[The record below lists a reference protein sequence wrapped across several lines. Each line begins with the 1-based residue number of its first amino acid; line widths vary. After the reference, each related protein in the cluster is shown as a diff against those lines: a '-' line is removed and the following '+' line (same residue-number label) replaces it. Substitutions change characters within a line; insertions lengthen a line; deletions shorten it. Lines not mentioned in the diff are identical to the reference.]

1 VPQSRI
7 RLIVPAALLG
17 AFAVASTALGDEL
30 KTKQAA
36 DTEIK
41 VTGDSFRCLSKMTKV
56 RHFFVDNL
64 LGDVKDTLTIANSEK
79 GGVYPPGSVVQLI
92 PGEVMVKHKP
102 GFNAATRDWEF
113 FELTVSA
120 QGTTIGKRGFTDVI
134 NRFGG
139 NCFTCHARAKPE
151 YDLICE
157 MGHGCDPIPISRE
170 TIAKI
175 QQGDPRCN

>member
-1 VPQSRI
+1 MSYSRTPYA
-7 RLIVPAALLG
+7 LSAVLLVAVAFAPAAFG
-17 AFAVASTALGDEL
+17 AEAKTTANDP
-30 KTKQAA
+30 
-36 DTEIK
+36 EIK
-41 VTGDSFRCLSKMTKV
+41 VTGDSFRCLSKMAKV

-64 LGDVKDTLTIANSEK
+64 LGDVKGTLVVASSEQ

-102 GFNAATRDWEF
+102 GFNTATRDWEF
-113 FELTVSA
+113 FELNVSA

-139 NCFTCHARAKPE
+139 NCFTCHVRAKPE

-175 QQGDPRCN
+175 QEGDPRCK

>member
-1 VPQSRI
+1 MPHSKMLVVI
-7 RLIVPAALLG
+7 PAALLG
-17 AFAVASTALGDEL
+17 AFAVASTTLGDEP
-30 KTKQAA
+30 KTKPNA
-36 DTEIK
+36 DAEIK

-56 RHFFVDNL
+56 KHFFVDNL
-64 LGDVKDTLTIANSEK
+64 IGDVKSTVAVANSEN
-79 GGVYPPGSVVQLI
+79 GGVYPPGSVVQLV

-102 GFNAATRDWEF
+102 GFNTATRDWEF

-120 QGTTIGKRGFTDVI
+120 QNTTIGKRGFTDVI

-139 NCFTCHARAKPE
+139 SCFTCHARAKPE

-157 MGHGCDPIPISRE
+157 MGHGCDPIPLSRE

-175 QQGDPRCN
+175 QQADPRCN